1 MNWIEYVVI
10 GIFIGFLIGIITAG
24 LLRKELYED

>member
-1 MNWIEYVVI
+1 MNWIEYVVV
-10 GIFIGFLIGIITAG
+10 GIFIGFLIGIFTAG

>member
-1 MNWIEYVVI
+1 MHWIEYVVI
-10 GIFIGFLIGIITAG
+10 GMFIGFLIGFITAG

>member
-10 GIFIGFLIGIITAG
+10 GMFIGFLIGLITAG